1 MRTPC
6 WEGVGD
12 DLVNGLGGDDKTFGG
27 AGADEMSGGFGDD
40 FVIGGPGSDSIHSD
54 ILDFHPS
61 GSGHRGNDVL
71 IGGGGEDFFYANE
84 GHRDTIFCD
93 GGRDWVDADRRDIV
107 AADCERVRGRG

>member
-1 MRTPC
+1 
-6 WEGVGD
+6 
-12 DLVNGLGGDDKTFGG
+12 
-27 AGADEMSGGFGDD
+27 MSGGFGDD

-61 GSGHRGNDVL
+61 GSGHRGNDVF

-84 GHRDTIFCD
+84 GHRDTIFCG
-93 GGRDWVDADRRDIV
+93 GGRDGVDADRRDADRRDADRRDIV